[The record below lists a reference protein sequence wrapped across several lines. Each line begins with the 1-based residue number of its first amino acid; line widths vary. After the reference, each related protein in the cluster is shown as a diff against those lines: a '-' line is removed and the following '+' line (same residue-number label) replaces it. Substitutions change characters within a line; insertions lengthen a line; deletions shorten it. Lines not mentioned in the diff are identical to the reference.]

1 MGRGKPRRGEKPGE
15 QRLAPAL
22 TALERVSNAQLE
34 QGSEVATGVT
44 ADFGRC
50 VVRGATAGEQCA
62 PRGATADCAGE
73 ALKAESLGT
82 DVA

>member
-1 MGRGKPRRGEKPGE
+1 MGSGKPRRGERPGE
-15 QRLAPAL
+15 QRLIPAL

-34 QGSEVATGVT
+34 QGSEVAASVA

-50 VVRGATAGEQCA
+50 VACGVTAGEHGA
-62 PRGATADCAGE
+62 PRGVTADCAGKALE
-73 ALKAESLGT
+73 AQSLGT